1 MSGLGETNG
10 RRPTIRD
17 VAERAGVSKSLVSL
31 VMRGEPMVREEK
43 RRRVH
48 QAADELGYR
57 MNLAARSLSDVRSR
71 TIGVLVA
78 DLRNPLL
85 VDVVERAGQV
95 FEDEGLSTLL
105 ISAVIPA
112 RPASGPR
119 IDDRAIGAL
128 KDLRVEAMLVV
139 GSVPDRKALA
149 EVLGDMPVVVAAAGA
164 EGLRADVVR
173 NDDHLGMRLVVDYLV
188 AGGHTAI
195 AHLGGLGGDVAEER
209 VAGYCAGMAHHGLE
223 SKIEVADSDFTEDAG
238 YRGAARLL
246 RGRRPVTAIAA
257 VNDLAAVGAMSAVAD
272 AGLRVPGDVAITGY
286 DDTFVSAIRQVSLTS
301 VNPDSSGIGSLA
313 AHCVLRRIED
323 PGRPEE
329 EHLLPPRL
337 VTRYSSG
344 VPICGCRCSWTRS
357 GDSGCVVPESA
368 IVNDTVSSRN
378 LLELNWNSPIA
389 FGLVQAVRQGGGLVS
404 SVAETRCELRRHLVQ
419 TIR

>member
-1 MSGLGETNG
+1 MSQLGGTNG

-43 RRRVH
+43 RQRVQ

-105 ISAVIPA
+105 ISAVMPA

-119 IDDRAIGAL
+119 IDERAIGAL

-149 EVLGDMPVVVAAAGA
+149 EVLGDVPVVVAAAGA

-195 AHLGGLGGDVAEER
+195 AHLGGVGGDVAEER

-246 RGRRPVTAIAA
+246 RGGRPVTAIAA

-272 AGLRVPGDVAITGY
+272 AGLRVPGDVAVTGY

-301 VNPDSSGIGSLA
+301 VNPDSAGIGSLA
-313 AHCVLRRIED
+313 ARCVLGRID
-323 PGRPEE
+323 VPGRPEE

-344 VPICGCRCSWTRS
+344 VPVAGVDAAAHDRTMTN
-357 GDSGCVVPESA
+357 
-368 IVNDTVSSRN
+368 VN
-378 LLELNWNSPIA
+378 LQP
-389 FGLVQAVRQGGGLVS
+389 
-404 SVAETRCELRRHLVQ
+404 
-419 TIR
+419 

>member
-1 MSGLGETNG
+1 MPERGEANG

-31 VMRGEPMVREEK
+31 VMRGEPMVREDK
-43 RRRVH
+43 RRRVR

-57 MNLAARSLSDVRSR
+57 MNLAARSLSNVRSR
-71 TIGVLVA
+71 TVGVLVA

-85 VDVVERAGQV
+85 VDVAERAGEV

-105 ISAVIPA
+105 ISAVMPA

-119 IDDRAIGAL
+119 IDGRAIGSL
-128 KDLRVEAMLVV
+128 KDLRVEATLVV
-139 GSVPDRKALA
+139 GSVPDHTALA
-149 EVLGDMPVVVAAAGA
+149 QVLGDMPVVIAAAGA
-164 EGLRADVVR
+164 GGPRADVVR

-188 AGGHTAI
+188 ARGHTAV
-195 AHLGGLGGDVAEER
+195 AHLGGLGGAVAEER
-209 VAGYCAGMAHHGLE
+209 VAGYRAAMTHHGLE
-223 SKIEVADSDFTEDAG
+223 SEIVIAESDFTEDAG

-246 RGRRPVTAIAA
+246 RGGRPVTAITA

-272 AGLRVPGDVAITGY
+272 AGLQVPGDVAVTGY

-313 AHCVLRRIED
+313 AHCVLRRIGE
-323 PGRPEE
+323 PGRPAQ

-344 VPICGCRCSWTRS
+344 GRLDAAGPDREAAGVPTENLSLQTRS
-357 GDSGCVVPESA
+357 ADSDSA
-368 IVNDTVSSRN
+368 PAALTWPD
-378 LLELNWNSPIA
+378 
-389 FGLVQAVRQGGGLVS
+389 GLVGVP
-404 SVAETRCELRRHLVQ
+404 T
-419 TIR
+419 

>member
-1 MSGLGETNG
+1 MSGLSETNG

-105 ISAVIPA
+105 ISAVMPA
-112 RPASGPR
+112 RPTSGPR

-223 SKIEVADSDFTEDAG
+223 SKIEVADSDFSEDAG

-272 AGLRVPGDVAITGY
+272 AGLRVPGDVAVTGY

-344 VPICGCRCSWTRS
+344 VPILGVGAARQDRATV
-357 GDSGCVVPESA
+357 D
-368 IVNDTVSSRN
+368 VSSQN
-378 LLELNWNSPIA
+378 LQP
-389 FGLVQAVRQGGGLVS
+389 
-404 SVAETRCELRRHLVQ
+404 
-419 TIR
+419 